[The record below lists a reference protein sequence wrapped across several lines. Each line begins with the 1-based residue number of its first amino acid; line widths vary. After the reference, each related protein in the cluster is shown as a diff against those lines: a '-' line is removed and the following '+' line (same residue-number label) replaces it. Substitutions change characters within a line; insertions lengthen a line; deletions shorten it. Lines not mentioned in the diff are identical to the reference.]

1 MICCEGDDPGCAHCG
16 NEVDCCD
23 GTDPGCPTHGPDP
36 LAALSLDHA
45 TVAQQ
50 LAAPVHVPRRGRRF
64 TRGAY
69 GIGAGDVAKLMLAL
83 GRRPLD
89 TAPAWLRDEVRPMAR
104 MGGESRFLLQKA
116 GRVKRRKQGM
126 EQRVGVRRE
135 AELFLAWLDDVETLA
150 PMPLDVDPDSAV
162 WAGALPDELPP
173 WPDKECPRLCVRT
186 DGWFRLA
193 GDPVLCTLSLKC
205 ARYGYRTSA
214 WWSQCGDEAPWWYEM
229 QGQSEMAALNAEHTL
244 IVVGCGWIRDPD
256 DPRDDGPKKLIRVD
270 RNDEEIREI
279 RDAVREGWSRI
290 EGLRAA

>member
-1 MICCEGDDPGCAHCG
+1 MIEATADAL
-16 NEVDCCD
+16 D
-23 GTDPGCPTHGPDP
+23 G
-36 LAALSLDHA
+36 LSLDHA

-50 LAAPVHVPRRGRRF
+50 LAPPAYVPRRGRRI

-89 TAPAWLRDEVRPMAR
+89 TAPPWLRDEVRPVVR

-116 GRVKRRKQGM
+116 GRVKRRKQGAA
-126 EQRVGVRRE
+126 QHVGVRRE

-150 PMPLDVDPDSAV
+150 PMPLDVDPDSV
-162 WAGALPDELPP
+162 MWAGALPDELPP

-186 DGWFRLA
+186 DGWFRLV

-205 ARYGYRTSA
+205 ARYGYRTPA
-214 WWSQCGDEAPWWYEM
+214 WWSQCGDEAPWYYDL
-229 QGQSEMAALNAEHTL
+229 QCQSEMAALNAEHSL
-244 IVVGCGWIRDPD
+244 IVAGCGWIRDSD
-256 DPRDDGPKKLIRVD
+256 DPRSDGPTKIIRVD
-270 RNDEEIREI
+270 RNETLIHEIRET
-279 RDAVREGWSRI
+279 VREGWERI